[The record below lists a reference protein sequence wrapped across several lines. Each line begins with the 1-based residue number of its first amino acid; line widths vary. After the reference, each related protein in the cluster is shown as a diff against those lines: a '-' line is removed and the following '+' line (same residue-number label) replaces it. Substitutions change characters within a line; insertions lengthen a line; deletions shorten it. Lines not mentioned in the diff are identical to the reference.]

1 LQKIRLGNEIGIK
14 IAWESIMKGF
24 RWPSSKNSGFTFVE
38 LMVAVAVI
46 AILAATAVPT
56 IMNRLPDYRLR
67 KAARDMYSHFQQ
79 ARLQAVRMNTEF
91 AVLFDNASNNYQL
104 ISGGPDGVFES
115 IPPAAIPTDDDIVL
129 NTTPLEGYGNG
140 VRFGSGEAAQSVDGL
155 TAFPPEVRWEYAL
168 GDYIL
173 FNPKGIVFETG
184 YVYITNED
192 GTCFAVGSPSLSGT
206 IVQRKWYTNG
216 GWD

>member
-1 LQKIRLGNEIGIK
+1 LYG
-14 IAWESIMKGF
+14 
-24 RWPSSKNSGFTFVE
+24 V
-38 LMVAVAVI
+38 
-46 AILAATAVPT
+46 
-56 IMNRLPDYRLR
+56 
-67 KAARDMYSHFQQ
+67 
-79 ARLQAVRMNTEF
+79 
-91 AVLFDNASNNYQL
+91 
-104 ISGGPDGVFES
+104 GG
-115 IPPAAIPTDDDIVL
+115 DDVVL

-140 VRFGSGEAAQSVDGL
+140 VRFGSGEATQSVDGL
-155 TAFPPEVRWEYAL
+155 TAFPPEVRWEFAL
-168 GDYIL
+168 GNYIL